1 MERFFPDRS
10 PSPFAPGEV
19 EMPLGGTHSHG
30 VSTSLDTNGIRIL
43 S

>member
-10 PSPFAPGEV
+10 PSPFAPSEV
-19 EMPLGGTHSHG
+19 EMPFGGTHSHG
-30 VSTSLDTNGIRIL
+30 LSTSLDTNGIRIF